1 MANNDN
7 SSSMQSDQYFAE
19 MLGMMREQGRKDNP
33 TTLQLGVMQSAN
45 SVKIDD
51 LVLNAEDLYIADYL
65 VSGYTRKIK
74 VPYVSDVRITVKT
87 EEALSGAS
95 LSVQSGEYVT
105 GVSLEKQTGD
115 YVSDVTED
123 ISNQSSL
130 IYTDGLKKGD
140 LVAVQK
146 LHDTNRYVILA
157 KVVEA

>member
-65 VSGYTRKIK
+65 VAGYVYPLVT
-74 VPYVSDVRITVKT
+74 PYVYDVQFGHYDGSFSTTSKAVRST
-87 EEALSGAS
+87 
-95 LSVQSGEYVT
+95 
-105 GVSLEKQTGD
+105 
-115 YVSDVTED
+115 
-123 ISNQSSL
+123 
-130 IYTDGLKKGD
+130 GLKKGD
-140 LVAVQK
+140 LVAVHK
-146 LHDTNRYVILA
+146 LQNTNKFVILA

>member
-1 MANNDN
+1 MANNGN

-65 VSGYTRKIK
+65 VADYTRKIK
-74 VPYVSDVRITVKT
+74 VPYVSGVTVDTTQESGFASANSNGTYSDPDTQTSTQTKITF
-87 EEALSGAS
+87 
-95 LSVQSGEYVT
+95 
-105 GVSLEKQTGD
+105 
-115 YVSDVTED
+115 
-123 ISNQSSL
+123 
-130 IYTDGLKKGD
+130 TDGLKKGD

-146 LHDTNRYVILA
+146 LHDTNKYVILA
-157 KVVEA
+157 KVVEAK